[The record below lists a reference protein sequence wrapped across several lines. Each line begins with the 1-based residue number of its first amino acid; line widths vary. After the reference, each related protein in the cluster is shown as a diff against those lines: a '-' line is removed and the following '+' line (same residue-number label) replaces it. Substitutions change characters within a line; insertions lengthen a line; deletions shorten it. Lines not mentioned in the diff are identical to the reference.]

1 MMSAK
6 DDITARFD
14 WIGKSKEELKK
25 EQQEKGPEEKEP
37 MPTFLDFVWRNYYYE
52 VVKIDIGE
60 GYKIMRE
67 NIRSSWKDLDGQTA
81 LGVVKVPLP
90 CGMMLEQVENENGRI
105 PGVIQVAE
113 IYPGGNADKAGI
125 KVGDAFRAC
134 NAIVSK
140 KVSDAT
146 AFIEA
151 DTKKTR
157 AFLIADGQDVEK
169 VIGAIQSNTEEGYV
183 TMIFE
188 RKRS

>member
-140 KVSDAT
+140 
-146 AFIEA
+146 
-151 DTKKTR
+151 
-157 AFLIADGQDVEK
+157 
-169 VIGAIQSNTEEGYV
+169 
-183 TMIFE
+183 
-188 RKRS
+188 